1 MASVAIPHRRLP
13 WLWLA
18 LALLGLGIAFLPFP
32 ASLATLGERH
42 FRIEASSP
50 SGAFSPSVL
59 TVNPGDRVTIDLV
72 ALDVVH
78 GLSIDGY
85 DISVSADPG
94 QTAHLTFVA
103 DRPGTFRFR
112 CAVACGAL
120 HPFML
125 GKLVVGQNALRWRAA
140 GLMLLAAVA
149 GLGLKRP

>member
-1 MASVAIPHRRLP
+1 MAPMALSLQRAL
-13 WLWLA
+13 WQWLA
-18 LALLGLGIAFLPFP
+18 LVLLGLGIAFLPLP
-32 ASLATLGERH
+32 ASLTAPAERH
-42 FRIEASSP
+42 FRIEASSF
-50 SGAFSPSVL
+50 AFSPPVL

-85 DISVSADPG
+85 GLSLTADPG

-103 DRPGTFRFR
+103 GRPGTFRFR

-125 GKLVVGQNALRWRAA
+125 GKLVVGQNTLGWRAA
-140 GLMLLAAVA
+140 ALMLLAVVA
-149 GLGLKRP
+149 GIGWRSR